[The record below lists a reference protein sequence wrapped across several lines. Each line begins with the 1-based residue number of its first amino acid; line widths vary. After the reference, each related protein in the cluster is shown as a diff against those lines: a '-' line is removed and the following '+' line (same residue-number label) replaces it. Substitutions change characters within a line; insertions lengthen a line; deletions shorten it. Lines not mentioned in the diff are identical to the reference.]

1 MRLRYL
7 PPAAFVVVGLLQV
20 AAVPASATAIDPQ
33 TESGGPASPYAVYT
47 AEAAQRFLIPG
58 AWIEAVLRAE
68 SAGNPRAV
76 SPAGAMGLM
85 QVMPGTWAGL
95 RARYRLGADPFE
107 PRDNILAGT
116 AYLREML
123 DRYGDVG
130 AMLAAYNAGP
140 DRVDDH
146 LALGRP
152 LPAETRA
159 YVATIS
165 AALGVAPRPGVTV
178 RHQPAPDW
186 RAAPLF
192 AARIGDVVDEAPQF
206 GHHGEEAADLGADR
220 ATGDMDSAELSPSGG
235 LFVARAEGKARR

>member
-1 MRLRYL
+1 MWFRRVPSTLL
-7 PPAAFVVVGLLQV
+7 AAGLVLIGASPAGSTAFD
-20 AAVPASATAIDPQ
+20 PRIDRGAP
-33 TESGGPASPYAVYT
+33 ESPYAVYT
-47 AEAAQRFLIPG
+47 AEAAQRFRIPG
-58 AWIEAVLRAE
+58 AWIEAVMRAE

-76 SPAGAMGLM
+76 SPVGAIGLM

-95 RARYRLGADPFE
+95 RTRYRLGADPFE

-165 AALGVAPRPGVTV
+165 AALGVAPLPGAVMRPRST
-178 RHQPAPDW
+178 PDW

-192 AARIGDVVDEAPQF
+192 AGRVSDIGDGSPRL
-206 GHHGEEAADLGADR
+206 GRHGEKAVDLGADR
-220 ATGDMDSAELSPSGG
+220 APEGIDPADLSPSDG
-235 LFVARAEGKARR
+235 LFVARAEGEARR

>member
-1 MRLRYL
+1 MRFRVPTTLL
-7 PPAAFVVVGLLQV
+7 FVGLVLIR
-20 AAVPASATAIDPQ
+20 AAPAGSTAFDPQ
-33 TESGGPASPYAVYT
+33 IDRGAPASPYAAYT
-47 AEAAQRFLIPG
+47 AEAAQRFHIPG
-58 AWIEAVLRAE
+58 AWIEAVMRAE
-68 SAGNPRAV
+68 SSGNPRAV
-76 SPAGAMGLM
+76 SPVGAIGLM

-95 RARYRLGADPFE
+95 RSRYRLGADPFE

-165 AALGVAPRPGVTV
+165 AALGVAPLPGAVM

-192 AARIGDVVDEAPQF
+192 AGRASDVVHEAPRLDR
-206 GHHGEEAADLGADR
+206 HGEKAADLGADL
-220 ATGDMDSAELSPSGG
+220 AAGGAEAADLSPSGG
-235 LFVARAEGKARR
+235 LFVARAEGEARR

>member
-1 MRLRYL
+1 MRFRCV
-7 PPAAFVVVGLLQV
+7 PPASLLLFGLLLINTGR
-20 AAVPASATAIDPQ
+20 AGATAFDPQ
-33 TESGGPASPYAVYT
+33 PDRAAPAVFYAAYT
-47 AEAAQRFLIPG
+47 AEAAQRFRIPG
-58 AWIEAVLRAE
+58 AWIDAVLRAE

-95 RARYRLGADPFE
+95 RTRYRLGADPFE

-146 LALGRP
+146 LAIGRQHDRR
-152 LPAETRA
+152 TRMA
-159 YVATIS
+159 
-165 AALGVAPRPGVTV
+165 GF
-178 RHQPAPDW
+178 DE
-186 RAAPLF
+186 AAPLHDREF
-192 AARIGDVVDEAPQF
+192 DSIRNSQSLQHPTSLSSASVTTGRACEGR
-206 GHHGEEAADLGADR
+206 R
-220 ATGDMDSAELSPSGG
+220 ATLDP
-235 LFVARAEGKARR
+235 